1 MRSQEDIKRCRLNYI
16 WKQKPIIE
24 CIMSHVKDEH
34 IKKVAPLLEATIGLA
49 YSEGELAC
57 IQHVND
63 DFIKTKK

>member
-1 MRSQEDIKRCRLNYI
+1 MR
-16 WKQKPIIE
+16 
-24 CIMSHVKDEH
+24 HVKDEH
-34 IKKVAPLLEATIGLA
+34 IEEVAQLLEATIGLA